1 MSCLEAVGVEGL
13 EGVQA
18 LVGPVRP
25 PVPPDAG
32 RPRELGDNPSH
43 VVRFTLKLQLKIPS
57 KPFAVRQHKHNWVPP
72 NIFSLENRIEGNI

>member
-1 MSCLEAVGVEGL
+1 MPCLEAVGVEGL

-32 RPRELGDNPSH
+32 RPGELGDDPRH
-43 VVRFTLKLQLKIPS
+43 FLRFTLKLQISVKISCS
-57 KPFAVRQHKHNWVPP
+57 KTTQTQPVKH
-72 NIFSLENRIEGNI
+72 IFIGE